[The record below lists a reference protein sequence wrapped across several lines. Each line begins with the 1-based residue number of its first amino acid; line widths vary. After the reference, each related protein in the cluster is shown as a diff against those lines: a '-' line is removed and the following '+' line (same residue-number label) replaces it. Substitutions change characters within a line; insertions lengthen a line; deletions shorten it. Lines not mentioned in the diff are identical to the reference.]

1 MKKIIGYLKSCFSLK
16 SLIICSLALIM
27 SVSAITLM
35 LNLTRYEITVSDDG
49 VVKQAFVYSKT
60 VEDAL
65 KEAGIKVSE
74 FDELSLDLNADLRE
88 IKHIEIKRAKEITLS
103 VNGNDE
109 KIFTTLN
116 TVSDVLK
123 KAEVAVAED
132 MLLITPEDTA
142 VTDGMKIEIIKK
154 VFEEITEVES
164 VPFETT
170 RKANYNLASG
180 NTRVSKEGINGEK
193 TLTYRVVKHN
203 GEIIEKELISEKVT
217 KKPVNKVLEYG
228 VIASVQTSRSGEIR
242 SSRVIE
248 CRATAYCL
256 KGRTASGMQSQRG
269 VVAVD
274 PSVIPLGT
282 KLYIESSNGN
292 FTYGYAVAGDTGSA
306 VKGNRIDLYMDTKS
320 ECLNFGVRNVK
331 VYILD

>member
-103 VNGNDE
+103 VDGNDE

-203 GEIIEKELISEKVT
+203 GEIIEKELVSEKVT

-256 KGRTASGMQSQRG
+256 KGRTASGVQSQRG

>member
-1 MKKIIGYLKSCFSLK
+1 MKKIIGYVKSCFSLK

-109 KIFTTLN
+109 TIFTTLA
-116 TVSDVLK
+116 TVSDVLEK
-123 KAEVAVAED
+123 TGVTID
-132 MLLITPEDTA
+132 GDSLLVTPKDTA
-142 VTDGMKIEIIKK
+142 VSDGMKIEIIKK
-154 VFEEITEVES
+154 VYEEITEVEA

-170 RKANYNLASG
+170 KKANYNLASG
-180 NTRVSKEGINGEK
+180 NSRVSKEGVNGEK
-193 TLTYRVVKHN
+193 TVTYRVVKHN
-203 GEIIEKELISEKVT
+203 GEILEKELVAEKVT
-217 KKPVNKVLEYG
+217 KKPVNKVVEYG

-282 KLYIESSNGN
+282 KLYIESASGN
-292 FTYGYAVAGDTGSA
+292 YTYGYAVAGDTGGA
-306 VKGNRIDLYMDTKS
+306 IKGNRIDLYMDTKS
-320 ECLNFGVRNVK
+320 ECLQFGVRNVK
-331 VYILD
+331 VYILE

>member
-16 SLIICSLALIM
+16 SLIICSLALVM

-109 KIFTTLN
+109 TLYTTLA
-116 TVSDVLK
+116 TVSDVLSK
-123 KAEVAVAED
+123 TGVTVEDD
-132 MLLITPEDTA
+132 MLLVTPEDTA

-154 VFEEITEVES
+154 VYEEITEVES
-164 VPFETT
+164 IPFETT
-170 RKANYNLASG
+170 RRANYNLASG
-180 NTRVSKEGINGEK
+180 NTRVSKQGVNGEK

-203 GEIIEKELISEKVT
+203 GEIIEKELVSEKVT

-256 KGRTASGMQSQRG
+256 QGKTASGMQSQRG

-292 FTYGYAVAGDTGSA
+292 FTYGYAVAGDTGSSI
-306 VKGNRIDLYMDTKS
+306 KGNRIDLYMDTKS
-320 ECLNFGVRNVK
+320 ECLQFGVRNVK
-331 VYILD
+331 VYILE

>member
-256 KGRTASGMQSQRG
+256 KGRTASGVQSQRG

>member
-132 MLLITPEDTA
+132 MLLITSEDTA

-154 VFEEITEVES
+154 VYEEITEVES

-193 TLTYRVVKHN
+193 TLTYRVIKHN
-203 GEIIEKELISEKVT
+203 GEIIEKELVSEKVT

-256 KGRTASGMQSQRG
+256 KGRTASGVQSQRG